1 MKLIKRFFLL
11 SLILTSSF
19 LICCSSSKKIFKG
32 TAANDTQSPV
42 RTLGT
47 YAGLPRLDNGRA
59 DISKLIS
66 QLNDLNVNTYNWLI
80 WQGENDW
87 DDLKL
92 FLPLAKKHNI
102 AVWVTLVPPTES
114 KPKARWNSEP
124 YGLDYIKW
132 SEEVAKLSLTYPNLI
147 ALSIDDFVHN
157 LDFYTPDYVGKM
169 IDEIDKINPNLNFIP
184 CAYYSKIT
192 QDFAN
197 KYGTLIDALLFPY
210 RASSDKRKNLQNSR
224 LVGNEIAHIRSLFK
238 EEIPIYIDVY
248 LTAHSSLGSSTPL
261 YVEEVIKEAGK
272 HADGI
277 LIYTHPNPSK
287 DPEKYKIV
295 KEEFLLLKSK
305 K

>member
-1 MKLIKRFFLL
+1 MRHINKCLLL
-11 SLILTSSF
+11 SLIFTSCLLTSCGST
-19 LICCSSSKKIFKG
+19 KKDFKG
-32 TAANDTQSPV
+32 TFVIDTQSPV
-42 RTLGT
+42 RTLGS
-47 YAGLPRLDNGRA
+47 YAGLPRLTNGRA
-59 DISKLIS
+59 DITKLTA
-66 QLNDLNVNTYNWLI
+66 QLNELNVNTYNWLI

-92 FLPLAKKHNI
+92 FLPIAEKHNI

-132 SEEVAKLSLTYPNLI
+132 SEEVAKLSVTYPNLI

-169 IDEIDKINPNLNFIP
+169 IDEIDNINPSLNFIP

-210 RASSDKRKNLQNSR
+210 RASSDIKKNLQNSR

-248 LTAHSSLGSSTPL
+248 LTAHSSLGPSTPL
-261 YVEEVIKEAGK
+261 YVKEVIKEAGK
-272 HADGI
+272 YADGV
-277 LIYTHPNPSK
+277 LIYTHPDPSK

-295 KEEFLLLKSK
+295 KEEFLLLKGK